1 LAINNLGTS
10 VDEDGN
16 TIVHIMAENL
26 DLDALKQ
33 IMAKYPGALSYD
45 IVNKPNKKL
54 MLPIHKALESIEK
67 QNLPDHSFITF
78 LVETLKANPSIP
90 DDQDRVI
97 EQKKPQT
104 LPYQKSYDQENMKKL
119 NDTVIKNIIDL
130 SKMVNTK
137 VGQLKSH
144 GPTVCKLPSLN
155 YAREKSPNL
164 YLQFIKKLTEY
175 YVVKC
180 KQSGGYSGKRK
191 IKNYFSDAENFP
203 ESGSNDSFVSNK
215 RKQLMENFSSY
226 LTSQDRPRR
235 DPKVTEAYNALVK
248 KIMELLDVDEDTA
261 KIYRL
266 ALKIDVRNK
275 NPELKKRDNDALQVQ
290 EIEKITESKG
300 KLKKVLDT
308 IDIEGLKKNL
318 IERREQREKEQ
329 KEREQKKGEQKKG
342 EPKKG
347 EPKKGNRETKP
358 PIVEADTTEEKPK
371 KKTKKANKEKVN
383 GAKSRVAP
391 NGYLESD
398 EIIFSPN
405 Y

>member
-1 LAINNLGTS
+1 
-10 VDEDGN
+10 
-16 TIVHIMAENL
+16 
-26 DLDALKQ
+26 
-33 IMAKYPGALSYD
+33 
-45 IVNKPNKKL
+45 
-54 MLPIHKALESIEK
+54 
-67 QNLPDHSFITF
+67 
-78 LVETLKANPSIP
+78 
-90 DDQDRVI
+90 
-97 EQKKPQT
+97 
-104 LPYQKSYDQENMKKL
+104 
-119 NDTVIKNIIDL
+119 
-130 SKMVNTK
+130 MVNTK

-144 GPTVCKLPSLN
+144 GPTVCKPPSLD
-155 YAREKSPNL
+155 YAGEKSHNL
-164 YLQFIKKLTEY
+164 YLPFIKKLTEY

-180 KQSGGYSGKRK
+180 KQTGGYSGKRK

-203 ESGSNDSFVSNK
+203 ESGSNDSFISNK
-215 RKQLMENFSSY
+215 RKQLMENFSNY

-235 DPKVTEAYNALVK
+235 DPKITEAYNALVK

-275 NPELKKRDNDALQVQ
+275 NPELKKRENDALQVQ
-290 EIEKITESKG
+290 EIEKITETKG

-329 KEREQKKGEQKKG
+329 KERGEKKGE
-342 EPKKG
+342 
-347 EPKKGNRETKP
+347 RKP
-358 PIVEADTTEEKPK
+358 PVVEADTTEEKPK
-371 KKTKKANKEKVN
+371 EEKLKEEKPKKKTKKASKATN
-383 GAKSRVAP
+383 AKSRVAP